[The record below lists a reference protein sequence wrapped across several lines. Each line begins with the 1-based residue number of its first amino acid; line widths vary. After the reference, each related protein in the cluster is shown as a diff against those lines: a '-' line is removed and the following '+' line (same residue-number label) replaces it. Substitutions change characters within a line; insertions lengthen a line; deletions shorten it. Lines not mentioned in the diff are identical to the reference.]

1 MAIPCSGPI
10 SMSMIHDAVGN
21 GSYSLRSLSAAAG
34 FSTPDAM
41 SEFYCYNPVT
51 YNYYTTLVQNDPCTS
66 TFRDIYRR
74 SDNNYFYYLDGSS
87 YILATGYWYSYAY
100 YDYYYMLHY
109 YDQYYISG
117 SDLYVQGQTG
127 SYCAPS

>member
-21 GSYSLRSLSAAAG
+21 GSYSLRSLSAAVG

-51 YNYYTTLVQNDPCTS
+51 YNYYSTLIQNDPCYTS
-66 TFRDIYRR
+66 RYIYRR

-87 YILATGYWYSYAY
+87 YILATGYWFLYNY
-100 YDYYYMLHY
+100 YDYWDSLYY

-117 SDLYVQGQTG
+117 PDLYVQGQTA
-127 SYCAPS
+127 SYCAPY